1 MEELRRQKDEII
13 RELKEKIESNRL
25 SYEAKITTCTTTIQE
40 QERTIVELTGKCD
53 ALEEELHQRKDVE
66 NQLNEALE
74 REKDNQAARENLLRE
89 LENGTDY
96 ILELEEKVY
105 KANKTSLE
113 LLKQLKDAEVEIE
126 TLKQYI
132 IDLKQ
137 RIAVYIP
144 VKDDSVDKKLAE
156 FINNYPERSKL
167 KIMFMR
173 ETEGVYQFGTKRVAV
188 KVEKD
193 NIKIRVGGGYL
204 SIDEFLD
211 QYTPVELEKLERKDP
226 LKRFSEKVAI

>member
-1 MEELRRQKDEII
+1 M
-13 RELKEKIESNRL
+13 
-25 SYEAKITTCTTTIQE
+25 
-40 QERTIVELTGKCD
+40 
-53 ALEEELHQRKDVE
+53 
-66 NQLNEALE
+66 
-74 REKDNQAARENLLRE
+74 
-89 LENGTDY
+89 
-96 ILELEEKVY
+96 Y

-144 VKDDSVDKKLAE
+144 IKDDVVDKRLAE
-156 FINNYPERSKL
+156 YINNYPERSKL

-173 ETEGVYQFGTKRVAV
+173 ESEGVYQFGSKKVAV

-211 QYTPVELEKLERKDP
+211 QYTPVELEKLERNDAI
-226 LKRFSEKVAI
+226 KRFSEKIAI